1 MEDALAVV
9 GHWIGL
15 VKAAKFSLSAVNRDC
30 QERVAAGTV
39 VVEEEFRQDLDAV
52 FEALGSL
59 LVHLE
64 GQEEALEE
72 EMDDE

>member
-15 VKAAKFSLSAVNRDC
+15 VKAAKFSLSEVNRDC
-30 QERVAAGTV
+30 EERVAAGTV
-39 VVEEEFRQDLDAV
+39 VVDEEFRQDLDAV
-52 FEALGSL
+52 FQALSSL

-64 GQEEALEE
+64 RQEEALEE

>member
-9 GHWIGL
+9 GQWIGF
-15 VKAAKFSLSAVNRDC
+15 VKSAKFSLSEVNRDC
-30 QERVAAGTV
+30 EERVAVGTV
-39 VVEEEFRQDLDAV
+39 VVDEEFRQDLHAV
-52 FEALGSL
+52 FEALSSL